1 MNNENLWHIHELIF
15 GYLDYDTVERCRK
28 VCKSWKESLK
38 RISLIRFI
46 QEFGDR
52 SMERYREG
60 TVSTYIPGWKKAV
73 LKYGARASIEDLQE
87 VIGSLRRLVEYER
100 EGECCHYPVHE
111 AAKIGAVKL
120 MEIILDTSFDLNAR
134 DYSGMTALHEACS
147 YGRFET
153 VKLMINSSKD
163 VSIDLNARCHSYTD
177 YGCTPLHFAC
187 KSVYIGGTETV
198 EFMIKS
204 SKDFG
209 IDLNARNSIG
219 STPLHW
225 ACEDASVEI
234 VELMVKNWKELCIDI
249 QAQDD
254 DGVTPLDVTNWLHR
268 YSSNKNLKNLK
279 QIEEMLKN
287 EYSKMDDAEQSD

>member
-1 MNNENLWHIHELIF
+1 MEELMNNENLWHIHELIF
-15 GYLDYDTVERCRK
+15 GYLDYDTVEICRK

-60 TVSTYIPGWKKAV
+60 TVSTYILGWKKAV

-134 DYSGMTALHEACS
+134 DDGMTALHEACS

-163 VSIDLNARCHSYTD
+163 LRIDWNARED
-177 YGCTPLHFAC
+177 DGCTALHFAC
-187 KSVYIGGTETV
+187 KNGTTETV
-198 EFMIKS
+198 ELMIKS
-204 SKDFG
+204 SKDFS
-209 IDLNARNSIG
+209 IDLNARDNYGRI
-219 STPLHW
+219 PLH
-225 ACEDASVEI
+225 
-234 VELMVKNWKELCIDI
+234 
-249 QAQDD
+249 
-254 DGVTPLDVTNWLHR
+254 
-268 YSSNKNLKNLK
+268 
-279 QIEEMLKN
+279 
-287 EYSKMDDAEQSD
+287 